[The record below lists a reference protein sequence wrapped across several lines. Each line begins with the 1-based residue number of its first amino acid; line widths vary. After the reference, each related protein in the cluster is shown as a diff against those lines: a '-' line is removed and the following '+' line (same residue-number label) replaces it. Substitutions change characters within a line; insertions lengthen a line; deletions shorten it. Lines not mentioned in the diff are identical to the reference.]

1 MEWEVKVKLATYLN
15 KGESE
20 NACELVLNNDMDL
33 QAWDMFLTGM
43 DLRDYEAYKPLL
55 PKIEDAKV
63 MISQNLGLR
72 EILRMNAL
80 IIKLLGTT
88 DNWEE

>member
-1 MEWEVKVKLATYLN
+1 MEWEVKVKLARYLN

-55 PKIEDAKV
+55 HKIEDAKV
-63 MISQNLGLR
+63 MINQNLGFR

-80 IIKLLGTT
+80 IVKL
-88 DNWEE
+88 EE

>member
-55 PKIEDAKV
+55 LKIEDAKV

-80 IIKLLGTT
+80 IIKL
-88 DNWEE
+88 EE